1 VWRGCWRAD
10 IHEKFAH
17 IRNPNVFPFQRFIE
31 TEKAGYL
38 IRQYFLYNLYDRIGY
53 AGRLSLSLSHT
64 PGLHAHLRAM

>member
-1 VWRGCWRAD
+1 LCGAD
-10 IHEKFAH
+10 IQEKFAH

-53 AGRLSLSLSHT
+53 PHHHH
-64 PGLHAHLRAM
+64 PPP